1 MGAPRGRTFGGM
13 SCERGQASVEWV
25 ALLLLVALGL
35 AALTRLAPSAD
46 GRPLATSLVRSVTA
60 GARNVDRPHRSRP
73 TSPRSR
79 RAAAL
84 AMPRSPSRPA
94 RVRGQRAAGRPEL
107 PAGVR
112 QARLP
117 ELPASVRRAG
127 RGAGAVWRRAWFA
140 CLVYERF
147 RYALAHPESRLPGY
161 TIPTRVA
168 VRMANNC
175 VSPVDLLRSFP
186 AADDGG

>member
-1 MGAPRGRTFGGM
+1 M
-13 SCERGQASVEWV
+13 SGERGQATVEWI

-35 AALTRLAPSAD
+35 AALIHFAPSAD

-60 GARNVDRPHRSRP
+60 GARNVDGPHR
-73 TSPRSR
+73 
-79 RAAAL
+79 A
-84 AMPRSPSRPA
+84 RPA
-94 RVRGQRAAGRPEL
+94 RVRVPRVRLQGVGVQRMHGL
-107 PAGVR
+107 PR
-112 QARLP
+112 
-117 ELPASVRRAG
+117 LPASVRRAG
-127 RGAGAVWRRAWFA
+127 RGAGALWRRAWFA

-147 RYALAHPESRLPGY
+147 RYAVAHPESRLPGY

-186 AADDGG
+186 APDDGP

>member
-1 MGAPRGRTFGGM
+1 M
-13 SCERGQASVEWV
+13 SGERGQATVEWI

-35 AALTRLAPSAD
+35 AALIRLAPSAD

-60 GARNVDRPHRSRP
+60 GARNVRGPHRSQP
-73 TSPRSR
+73 APPRSR
-79 RAAAL
+79 RTAAL
-84 AMPRSPSRPA
+84 AMPRSLSRPA
-94 RVRGQRAAGRPEL
+94 RLQRAAGLPEL

-112 QARLP
+112 RSRLP
-117 ELPASVRRAG
+117 ELPAGVRRAG
-127 RGAGAVWRRAWFA
+127 RGAGVVWRRAWFA

-147 RYALAHPESRLPGY
+147 RYAIAHPESRLPGY

-168 VRMANNC
+168 LRMANTC

-186 AADDGG
+186 SPDDGR

>member
-1 MGAPRGRTFGGM
+1 M
-13 SCERGQASVEWV
+13 SGERGQATVEWI

-35 AALTRLAPSAD
+35 AALTRLASSAD
-46 GRPLATSLVRSVTA
+46 GRPLATSLVGSVTA
-60 GARNVDRPHRSRP
+60 GARNVDAPHRSGP
-73 TSPRSR
+73 APPRSR

-84 AMPRSPSRPA
+84 PIPRTRSRPA
-94 RVRGQRAAGRPEL
+94 RVRGQRAAAL
-107 PAGVR
+107 PR
-112 QARLP
+112 
-117 ELPASVRRAG
+117 LPASVRRAG
-127 RGAGAVWRRAWFA
+127 RGAGALWRRAWFA

-147 RYALAHPESRLPGY
+147 RYAVAHPESRLPGY

-186 AADDGG
+186 APDDGR

>member
-1 MGAPRGRTFGGM
+1 M
-13 SCERGQASVEWV
+13 SGERGQATVEWI

-35 AALTRLAPSAD
+35 AALTRLASSAD

-60 GARNVDRPHRSRP
+60 SARNAQGPHRSRP
-73 TSPRSR
+73 APPRSR
-79 RAAAL
+79 RTAAL
-84 AMPRSPSRPA
+84 AMPPSLSRPA
-94 RVRGQRAAGRPEL
+94 RVQRAAGL
-107 PAGVR
+107 PD
-112 QARLP
+112 
-117 ELPASVRRAG
+117 LPASVRRAG

-147 RYALAHPESRLPGY
+147 RYAVAHPESRLPGY

-168 VRMANNC
+168 LRMANNC

-186 AADDGG
+186 TPDDGR